1 MDRRFLALTG
11 LLVLFLAA
19 AVLPGVVRAGEVHN
33 NLGKYDG
40 LYLATVMNR
49 TKDQVFEQIEVE
61 LEGRYL
67 EVRLPDAPRRM
78 RITEMWDR
86 RYQME
91 ITARDADS
99 GDLFIV
105 QIKT

>member
-1 MDRRFLALTG
+1 MDRRSLPLMG

-19 AVLPGVVRAGEVHN
+19 AVLPGLARAGEVHN

-40 LYLATVMNR
+40 LYQATVMNR
-49 TKDQVFEQIEVE
+49 TKDQVFEQVEVE
-61 LEGRYL
+61 LDGRFI
-67 EVRLPDAPRRM
+67 EVRLPDAPVRM
-78 RITEMWDR
+78 RIIEMWDR

-91 ITARDADS
+91 ITARDSES

>member
-1 MDRRFLALTG
+1 MDRCFLARMG

-19 AVLPGVVRAGEVHN
+19 AILPGGVRAGEVHN

-49 TKDQVFEQIEVE
+49 TKDQAFEQVEVE
-61 LEGRYL
+61 LEGRYI
-67 EVRLPDAPRRM
+67 EVRLPDASLKM
-78 RITEMWDR
+78 KITEMWDR

-91 ITARDADS
+91 ITARDSES
-99 GDLFIV
+99 GDLYIV